1 MITMKRKLTEFVTKG
16 NFPLRNAEVHEG
28 GSRNANC
35 GIFAE
40 EDRKIADRKMKW
52 NEQQRRKDA
61 KGLSLQSS
69 RLRAF
74 AVQSVPFDSCA
85 SVICGRAF
93 CCRDAKS
100 AETWVVLALWL
111 RFCHR

>member
-1 MITMKRKLTEFVTKG
+1 MILPPMILPVFVVHV
-16 NFPLRNAEVHEG
+16 PLVGSG
-28 GSRNANC
+28 GSFSVSDFSVFVSVAQ
-35 GIFAE
+35 AE

-61 KGLSLQSS
+61 KGLSLRSS

-85 SVICGRAF
+85 SVICGYR
-93 CCRDAKS
+93 RDAKS
-100 AETWVVLALWL
+100 ARRLN
-111 RFCHR
+111 CIGS